1 LIVNEQE
8 QRDSIGSRLLSR
20 FKLRGRAAEPS
31 QKQEKA
37 VQHQYSHET
46 VSNQKPAVNVDEF
59 VPDERLDASFFGG
72 EEEETTRVEGS
83 NERHSG
89 EESNPMVA
97 GDEDIDL
104 RDEDLATSTKK
115 QTTELTSPVE
125 PPSETSESEEEV
137 SKANVNNTDV
147 PERKTKVGARRNQ
160 AESLSTSQSVKKQP
174 TRVLSSP
181 SESESEDS
189 GPFVAVDEDVAGA
202 SLSEEDPEMTKKK
215 EKEKAE
221 AAALDLGSVVQIPS
235 GLDAWLESMATDF
248 TPLPEPMMPSVPT
261 VISQ

>member
-83 NERHSG
+83 NERYCNEAIHCCIL
-89 EESNPMVA
+89 E
-97 GDEDIDL
+97 
-104 RDEDLATSTKK
+104 
-115 QTTELTSPVE
+115 
-125 PPSETSESEEEV
+125 
-137 SKANVNNTDV
+137 
-147 PERKTKVGARRNQ
+147 
-160 AESLSTSQSVKKQP
+160 
-174 TRVLSSP
+174 TRVSL
-181 SESESEDS
+181 
-189 GPFVAVDEDVAGA
+189 GIAGKRV
-202 SLSEEDPEMTKKK
+202 T
-215 EKEKAE
+215 
-221 AAALDLGSVVQIPS
+221 Q
-235 GLDAWLESMATDF
+235 WLQVMRTL
-248 TPLPEPMMPSVPT
+248 T
-261 VISQ
+261 